1 MVVQTFQ
8 NNCTFI
14 SPQHNIELLQ
24 LTQTD
29 GKNLYKLC
37 FVHQMLHEHGSSKT
51 CQITCASKNQLSFCN
66 MIVLLRK
73 TAQEERST
81 VGGVECN

>member
-14 SPQHNIELLQ
+14 SPQHNIELLH

-51 CQITCASKNQLSFCN
+51 CQITCASTNQLSFCN

-73 TAQEERST
+73 NGS
-81 VGGVECN
+81 GGKKHRGGC